1 MPRTLTAYFGELD
14 YTETAVF
21 QFPYG
26 LPGFESERAFLFLQ
40 QPQTEPLMFLQSL
53 GNPRLCFLLLPILVA
68 DPHYRVD
75 LDAED
80 LAALHLAPGR
90 QPRIGEDVLCAAI
103 LRAGDSEEPEPTA
116 NLMAP
121 VVVNLKEQIGIQAIQ
136 VESPYSHRH
145 PILAPKELVSCS

>member
-1 MPRTLTAYFGELD
+1 MPRIQTTYFGELD

-26 LPGFESERAFLFLQ
+26 LPGFERERAFLFLQ

-53 GNPRLCFLLLPILVA
+53 GDPQLCFVLLPILVA
-68 DPHYRVD
+68 APDYRVN

-90 QPRIGEDVLCAAI
+90 QPRIGEDILCAAI
-103 LRAGDSEEPEPTA
+103 VRVGESEQASPTA

-121 VVVNLKEQIGIQAIQ
+121 VVVNLKERIGIQVIHAD
-136 VESPYSHRH
+136 SPYSHRH
-145 PILAPKELVSCS
+145 PLMPGQELVSC